1 MPSVAHRIASCVSVY
16 QSFSARTPASPFCMK
31 VPSVSGWTAC
41 PAGPDHQD
49 AEAMSLRGCF
59 CILCHLPTD
68 KELVSGV
75 VGPRALG
82 EVGQWSWGVQ
92 PVLGAGKPPVASS
105 AGTAPESCPR
115 TTQQGFAMFQAT
127 LKHKFSSVFIG

>member
-1 MPSVAHRIASCVSVY
+1 
-16 QSFSARTPASPFCMK
+16 MK
-31 VPSVSGWTAC
+31 VPGVSGWTAC
-41 PAGPDHQD
+41 SAGPDHQV

-115 TTQQGFAMFQAT
+115 ITQQGFTMFQAT
-127 LKHKFSSVFIG
+127 LKHKFASVFIG

>member
-1 MPSVAHRIASCVSVY
+1 M
-16 QSFSARTPASPFCMK
+16 
-31 VPSVSGWTAC
+31 
-41 PAGPDHQD
+41 
-49 AEAMSLRGCF
+49 
-59 CILCHLPTD
+59 
-68 KELVSGV
+68 SGV

-82 EVGQWSWGVQ
+82 EVGQWSWSVQ